1 MTAPQ
6 GKINTHSY
14 VQTFNRATLA
24 MEIIIVL
31 IAGMTAYGLRTA
43 PTTHIWTTAGVVAA
57 LCILALGLAKHPIGL
72 GLAAV
77 VQVLLVL
84 SGFFIPT
91 MWFLG
96 AVFAVIWVV
105 GIALGRRIDREKRH
119 YMLTHPQEYPEAHGA
134 DPRTGGYPIS

>member
-6 GKINTHSY
+6 GKINTRSY
-14 VQTFNRATLA
+14 IQLFNRATLSI
-24 MEIIIVL
+24 EIIIIF
-31 IAGMTAYGLRTA
+31 IAGMTAYGLKMA
-43 PTTHIWTTAGVVAA
+43 PATHIWITTGVVGA
-57 LCILALGLAKHPIGL
+57 LCLLALGLARHPIGL

-96 AVFAVIWVV
+96 GVFAIIWVV
-105 GIALGRRIDREKRH
+105 GVILGRKIDREKRH
-119 YMLTHPQEYPEAHGA
+119 YMLTHPHEYPEAQ
-134 DPRTGGYPIS
+134 DGGYPIN